1 MKKMVNRVVVQGRL
15 YDHDLQL
22 KVTGTTSKSPNTE
35 FITGSIHVATD
46 DACLNVIPV
55 HFTYVTETTAKGGVN
70 RTWNVLKS
78 IIDGSTVSVIGGGA
92 DNAAYIDVS
101 TALAL
106 NEWYDKDDK
115 LVSAIRNEGGFV
127 KTINEADLLPENK
140 RATFATDMVITSCT
154 RVEANEEREI
164 PEKVKVRGAIFN
176 FRNELMP
183 VEFSMLDPKGMN
195 YFEGLEA
202 SSSNPVFTEVRG
214 VEVSQTSVRKITE
227 DSAFGDPSV
236 REVRR
241 SYKDYVLTWAKPEAY
256 EWDSDE
262 TILASELSEAMTH
275 REVYLA
281 DIKKRQDEYQ
291 ASKNAPKP
299 AVTAPAKGTYTF

>member
-22 KVTGTTSKSPNTE
+22 KVTGTTSKSPNTG

-78 IIDGSTVSVIGGGA
+78 IIDGNTVSVIGGGV